1 MTAEDLLKTIDT
13 IAKNQKI
20 EKGIIIDDLIEILKI
35 KYGEMLLEREQA
47 LVSEL
52 KNKIITRLYGYENHR
67 VDMSRVDKA
76 KIYNADRIDMEF
88 AEKAEG
94 ELVAEGLLLADGKTL
109 QLTDSGIM
117 KYKKFYGEV

>member
-1 MTAEDLLKTIDT
+1 MTTEDLLKTIDT
-13 IAKNQKI
+13 ISRNQKI
-20 EKGIIIDDLIEILKI
+20 EKGVIIDDLIDILKI
-35 KYGEMLLEREQA
+35 KYGETLLEREQA

-67 VDMSRVDKA
+67 VDMGKVDKA
-76 KIYNADRIDMEF
+76 KIYHADRIDMGF

-94 ELVAEGLLLADGKTL
+94 ELIAEGLLLADGKTL
-109 QLTDSGIM
+109 QLTDAGIV